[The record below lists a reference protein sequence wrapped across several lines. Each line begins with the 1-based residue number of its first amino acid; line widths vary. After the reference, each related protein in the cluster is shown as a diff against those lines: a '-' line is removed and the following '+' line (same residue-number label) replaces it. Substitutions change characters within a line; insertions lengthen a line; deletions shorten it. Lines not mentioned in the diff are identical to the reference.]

1 MIVSAVKINDNKFDN
16 RRIVTDCEKVKDSE
30 NNNLGRSI
38 TVLLWDVTVKYLE
51 FIQSERNTR
60 LMSIAQVIYA
70 SRTKKNKNR
79 KKKRILTGEADV
91 LFHVG
96 EPISKSS

>member
-1 MIVSAVKINDNKFDN
+1 MIVSAVKINDNKSDN
-16 RRIVTDCEKVKDSE
+16 RRIVTDYEKVKDSQ

-60 LMSIAQVIYA
+60 LMSIAQVIC
-70 SRTKKNKNR
+70 
-79 KKKRILTGEADV
+79 
-91 LFHVG
+91 F
-96 EPISKSS
+96 